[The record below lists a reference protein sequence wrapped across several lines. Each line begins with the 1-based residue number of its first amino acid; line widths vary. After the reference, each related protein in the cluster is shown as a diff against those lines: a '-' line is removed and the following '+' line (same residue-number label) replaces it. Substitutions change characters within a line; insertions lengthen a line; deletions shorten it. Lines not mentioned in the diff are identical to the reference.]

1 MGHAGDTVEKFY
13 ALFAAGKDIF
23 VLLTAI
29 QDLGHDLIRRLHPD
43 ILRIASQ
50 QLLQLLL
57 GRLDEGLTP
66 LRGIEVGGQ
75 LDDSGVVESGLAV
88 EIASGGVDEESTPHC
103 GIFLPV
109 IVST

>member
-1 MGHAGDTVEKFY
+1 MRSEK
-13 ALFAAGKDIF
+13 
-23 VLLTAI
+23 
-29 QDLGHDLIRRLHPD
+29 
-43 ILRIASQ
+43 
-50 QLLQLLL
+50 L

-103 GIFLPV
+103 GMSLLLCQRDFLPGDV
-109 IVST
+109 RREDKLDVASRSGTRLRNSRA